1 MYQPTEQDQRE
12 FTEYVD
18 EVERQQ
24 IADAESTPPA
34 HRTVRQWAVLG
45 WEFGPPVG
53 FDQ

>member
-12 FTEYVD
+12 FTQYVD
-18 EVERQQ
+18 DTERRQ
-24 IADAESTPPA
+24 IADAEATAPA
-34 HRTVRQWAVLG
+34 HRTVQQWAVLG

>member
-12 FTEYVD
+12 FTQYVD

-24 IADAESTPPA
+24 IADAESTPPEK
-34 HRTVRQWAVLG
+34 RTKRQWAVLG